1 MVLKRKELPPRKKIN
16 IINQAKREYKTVNS
30 LFSRVFTYFWRIL
43 NIIYESLLMVL
54 EVSIVIL
61 IIWKNYRDLQVLS

>member
-1 MVLKRKELPPRKKIN
+1 MVLKRKELPSRKKIH
-16 IINQAKREYKTVNS
+16 IINQAKREYRAVSS
-30 LFSRVFTYFWRIL
+30 LFSRDFTYFWRIL

-61 IIWKNYRDLQVLS
+61 IIWKNYRDLQVLL